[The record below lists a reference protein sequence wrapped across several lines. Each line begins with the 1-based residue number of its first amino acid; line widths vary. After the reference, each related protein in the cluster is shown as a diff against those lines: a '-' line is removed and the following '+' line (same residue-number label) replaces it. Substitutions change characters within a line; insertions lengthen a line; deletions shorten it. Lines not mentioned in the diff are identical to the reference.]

1 MLMGTEPVYTAVWLA
16 SKPMGS
22 MTSSTPRFSAMYL
35 ASVISKPT
43 YWS

>member
-22 MTSSTPRFSAMYL
+22 MTRSTLRFSAMYL

-43 YWS
+43 Y